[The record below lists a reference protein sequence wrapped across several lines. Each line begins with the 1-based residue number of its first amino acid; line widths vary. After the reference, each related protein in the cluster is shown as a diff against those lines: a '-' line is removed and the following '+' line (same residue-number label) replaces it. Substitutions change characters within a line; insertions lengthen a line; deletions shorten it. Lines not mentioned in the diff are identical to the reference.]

1 MGDVHLEE
9 TGGWLKQRNDFNDA
23 VDFIGWY
30 NNKSVKELGIS
41 SDDARTIYLAY
52 HEGIA
57 GFKKGN
63 HRITLVVGCILC

>member
-1 MGDVHLEE
+1 MGNVLRRN
-9 TGGWLKQRNDFNDA
+9 GGWFKQRNDFNDA

-41 SDDARTIYLAY
+41 RDDARALYLAY

-63 HRITLVVGCILC
+63 HRSNLGCWV